1 MKLFYDEK
9 QFFSKISV
17 QKPGGGG
24 GGGRRT
30 SSECK
35 NRGWLVVNTIRMEQ
49 LLSWKWRQFR
59 HVFATLFSASTPS
72 SNIVDL
78 SGNRPL

>member
-24 GGGRRT
+24 EGHHRNVRIAVG
-30 SSECK
+30 
-35 NRGWLVVNTIRMEQ
+35 
-49 LLSWKWRQFR
+49 
-59 HVFATLFSASTPS
+59 
-72 SNIVDL
+72 
-78 SGNRPL
+78 